1 MCSVLSK
8 GMHKAARGTN
18 REALN
23 VYSVLSKGMHKV
35 ARGTNREA
43 LNVLYS
49 VKRHAQSS

>member
-8 GMHKAARGTN
+8 GMHKVARGTN

-23 VYSVLSKGMHKV
+23 DCSILSKGMHKV

-49 VKRHAQSS
+49 VKRHAQSN